1 MNKCGHI
8 LLASPAAVRACFAMR
23 RFLRE
28 NGLSIV
34 TLGLFFLTFIAG
46 QTFWLSGIQQRS
58 GGTWIGA
65 CGHGAIS
72 RQRTFPRGDGAKR
85 LRGAFALSVDANQF
99 RAAREAKLLTQYS
112 RLHQAGRARVLA
124 TAFTMTI
131 TRPQQRTFDLESN
144 TAAKTASSDD
154 SAHLREV
161 KPSVRRSAT
170 EHIVEEAH

>member
-1 MNKCGHI
+1 MRCCRI
-8 LLASPAAVRACFAMR
+8 LRQIIRDLIPWRLILDEGVELRANAGIIIEGSHANGNLRALRPVAAEEARAAR
-23 RFLRE
+23 
-28 NGLSIV
+28 
-34 TLGLFFLTFIAG
+34 
-46 QTFWLSGIQQRS
+46 
-58 GGTWIGA
+58 
-65 CGHGAIS
+65 
-72 RQRTFPRGDGAKR
+72 GAKR

-112 RLHQAGRARVLA
+112 RLHQPSRARVLA

-154 SAHLREV
+154 SAHRREV